1 MNAIG
6 IAFALLTTVSWAIG
20 IFPFTIA
27 ARRLG
32 VNPLNHF
39 RLALATCILFVI
51 AFLGDRNFVHALSQ
65 PELYGAW
72 FWLGL
77 SGVIGLTI
85 GDHFG
90 FAMFTILGPR
100 LGSVLSTFA
109 PGAAL
114 VTGFFL
120 ANDRLSLIGI
130 LGMLITMAGV
140 IVLSLSREE
149 RNQHQETHH
158 GSLRKGI
165 VYGILAAFC
174 QGVGLVMAKKGM
186 QLQGNTLLPPFQATF
201 IRLFAATGS
210 LLLTT
215 IVLRRWRTVFRP
227 ILENKEKGLLP
238 AIAGTF
244 FGPVLGVSLS
254 LFTVS
259 FLDASVAQTIF
270 SLVPVVALLLARII
284 QKDPIRPKAFA
295 GVMVAIAGVVVLV
308 WRDSIEA
315 IIFG

>member
-1 MNAIG
+1 MNAAG
-6 IAFALLTTVSWAIG
+6 VTFALLTTISWAIG

-39 RLALATCILFVI
+39 RLVLATIVLFLI
-51 AFLGDRNFVHALSQ
+51 ALLSAPNFLSSLFLSAHTK
-65 PELYGAW
+65 AW

-90 FAMFTILGPR
+90 FVMFTILGPR

-114 VTGFFL
+114 ITGYFL
-120 ANDRLSLIGI
+120 ADDHLSWIGI
-130 LGMLITMAGV
+130 LGMGITMIGV

-149 RNQHQETHH
+149 RDKHEETHH
-158 GSLRKGI
+158 GSMRKGI
-165 VYGILAAFC
+165 IYGILAAFC
-174 QGVGLVMAKKGM
+174 QGIGLVMAKKGM
-186 QLQGNTLLPPFQATF
+186 QLEENTLLPPFQATF
-201 IRLFAATGS
+201 IRLFAATAS
-210 LLLTT
+210 LLLFTLL
-215 IVLRRWRTVFRP
+215 VRRWKSVVSPLLQNR
-227 ILENKEKGLLP
+227 EKGLLP
-238 AIAGTF
+238 AMAGTL

-259 FLDASVAQTIF
+259 YLDASVAQTIF

-284 QKDPIRPKAFA
+284 HKEPIQPKALA
-295 GVMVAIAGVVVLV
+295 GVLVAVSGVVILV
-308 WRDSIEA
+308 WRDSIQGY
-315 IIFG
+315 IFG